1 MIGSNGGQSD
11 GALMKIHT
19 NKHLSRLRQRG
30 FTLVELLVV
39 IAIIG
44 VLVALLLPA
53 VQAAREAARRTQCA
67 NNLRQVGLAAQNFYS
82 ARNQFPTG
90 FLGSMGSDP
99 GDIQDDTVQWLGIF
113 TYLLPY
119 FEQAGIS
126 DQINDIDLNVN
137 NTDTPYSNDTDH
149 PNAWAAGQWKIGML
163 TCPTI
168 PTEKPAYAYWDRI
181 AYSSS
186 WQQMKVG
193 GFGASNIEMGETNYL
208 GVSGWFG
215 PVESSHPDAE
225 LYNSM
230 VGIFYNRS
238 KTSTK
243 KISDGTSN
251 TLLFGEAGGTIGQN
265 VKIGSSVYNGKIAAH
280 AWTGSNTLAVKWGI
294 DASTQSSINGTF
306 DSHWSTFAS
315 LHPGIVQFCF
325 ADGSVHSLNISIA
338 DEPLRFLSAM
348 ADGRVV
354 SEGDY

>member
-1 MIGSNGGQSD
+1 MI
-11 GALMKIHT
+11 
-19 NKHLSRLRQRG
+19 LSIDKRLNRKNRFSRTLRG

-67 NNLRQVGLAAQNFYS
+67 NNLKQLGLSAQNYYS
-82 ARNQFPTG
+82 AQNQFPTG

-99 GDIQDDTVQWLGIF
+99 GDIFDNTVQWLGIF

-149 PNAWAAGQWKIGML
+149 PNAWAASQWKIGAL

-168 PTEKPAYAYWDRI
+168 PNQKPDYTYWDRI
-181 AYSSS
+181 AYSSL
-186 WQQMKVG
+186 WRIMRVD
-193 GFGASNIEMGETNYL
+193 GFTAPDIEMGETNYL

-215 PVESSHPDAE
+215 PVTSNHPDAE
-225 LYNSM
+225 LYNSL

-238 KTSTK
+238 KTRIQQ
-243 KISDGTSN
+243 ISDGTSN

-265 VKIGSSVYNGKIAAH
+265 VSINGVVYNGKIAAH
-280 AWTGSNTLAVKWGI
+280 AWTGTNTLAVKWGI
-294 DASTQSSINGTF
+294 DPSVNDSPGTTF
-306 DSHWSTFAS
+306 DSHWANFAS

-325 ADGSVHSLNISIA
+325 ADGSVRSLNVSISV
-338 DEPLRFLSAM
+338 EPLQFLAGM
-348 ADGRVV
+348 GDGGIVN
-354 SEGDY
+354 EDDF